1 MAIYYRIEETVGS
14 YYIVWDNIFT
24 TYTDAQNYI
33 RAMYPNMIHLL
44 RVAEYSSNGWKP
56 VRIR

>member
-14 YYIVWDNIFT
+14 YYFVWDNIFT

-33 RAMYPNMIHLL
+33 RAMYPNMIHRL
-44 RVAEYSSNGWKP
+44 RITEYESTRMP
-56 VRIR
+56 CRV